1 MDSSWKVGSDRSY
14 VRLLSRPLN
23 YFLCLLRKESL
34 IAKNVTHI
42 RHGGQDAYYKCLL
55 KLTSSELAV
64 VFAGLAEEPRKN
76 EWFQSH
82 LRLHFGGV
90 EILDYDEAPDDV
102 GLPYAA
108 LPPLPALSASIIP
121 PDIVST
127 LWRRCIVSD
136 GIGEPLKVY
145 FTDSSGGDEQ
155 RGFAHCDLHECRRY
169 RPTSAHANRKE
180 FCAEMFAWY
189 RARFEEECS
198 TKPDHLGFTASESDV
213 IALLPQLTL
222 SDF

>member
-1 MDSSWKVGSDRSY
+1 MGEHGKPTKLTAIIELERSGWTSGADLDSSWKVGSDRSY

-64 VFAGLAEEPRKN
+64 VFAGLAEEPHNN

-90 EILDYDEAPDDV
+90 EVLDDGETLADV
-102 GLPYAA
+102 GLPHAS
-108 LPPLPALSASIIP
+108 LPALQAFSTSIIS

-127 LWRRCIVSD
+127 SWRL
-136 GIGEPLKVY
+136 GAATAAIGYCV
-145 FTDSSGGDEQ
+145 
-155 RGFAHCDLHECRRY
+155 RVA
-169 RPTSAHANRKE
+169 
-180 FCAEMFAWY
+180 
-189 RARFEEECS
+189 
-198 TKPDHLGFTASESDV
+198 
-213 IALLPQLTL
+213 
-222 SDF
+222 